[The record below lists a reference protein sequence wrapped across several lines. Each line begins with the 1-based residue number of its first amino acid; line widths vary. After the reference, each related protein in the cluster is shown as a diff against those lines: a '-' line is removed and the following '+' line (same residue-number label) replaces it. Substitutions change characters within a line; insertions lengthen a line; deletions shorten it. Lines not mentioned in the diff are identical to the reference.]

1 MQVRMFRVVRHI
13 EFFKFYAEPKG
24 QDLFK
29 VSSGA

>member
-13 EFFKFYAEPKG
+13 EFFKPKG
-24 QDLFK
+24 QDLLK